1 MFKRLNLSG
10 NALKIIACISM
21 LIDHVGLMFF
31 PRVLFIRYI
40 GRLAFPIFAFLIS
53 EGCRYTKNKLRYFLS
68 VFLLGAVCQIA
79 YTIAYP
85 SSIYL
90 GILIAFSF
98 SILIIYSLEL
108 VKKSL
113 IEKSKLHVKIL
124 SILLFLSLIVLCYAL
139 TIKVDVDYGF
149 IGIML
154 PVICSLFDFRRIK
167 GVEKLDKLIYR
178 KICFIVGVT
187 LYVLLSEMYYFTAY
201 SLFAIPLILLY
212 NGGRGKLKL
221 KYFFYAFYPTHLLLL
236 EGLYLIIN

>member
-21 LIDHVGLMFF
+21 LIAHVGLMFF

-68 VFLLGAVCQIA
+68 IFLLGAVCQIA

-85 SSIYL
+85 SSVYL

-124 SILLFLSLIVLCYAL
+124 SILLFLS
-139 TIKVDVDYGF
+139 
-149 IGIML
+149 
-154 PVICSLFDFRRIK
+154 
-167 GVEKLDKLIYR
+167 EK
-178 KICFIVGVT
+178 
-187 LYVLLSEMYYFTAY
+187 
-201 SLFAIPLILLY
+201 AIDEAIIAGSNACILILL
-212 NGGRGKLKL
+212 G
-221 KYFFYAFYPTHLLLL
+221 L
-236 EGLYLIIN
+236 EAKFAPALINSS